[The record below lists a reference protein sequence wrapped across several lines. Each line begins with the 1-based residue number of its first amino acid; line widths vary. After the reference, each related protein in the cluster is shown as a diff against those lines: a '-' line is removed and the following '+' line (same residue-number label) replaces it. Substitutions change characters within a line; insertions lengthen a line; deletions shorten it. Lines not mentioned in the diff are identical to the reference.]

1 MRKFVSYDI
10 KNAVSL
16 KGKLLRYASRFS
28 RCCVLDS
35 NEWQGSNNEMIVAFD
50 SIHEIIP
57 EKNSFYALKKFTA
70 QEKDWLFGFFS
81 YDLKNELENISSKN
95 FDGIGFPSMHFFQPK
110 YVCIIHENT
119 IDVGFLPGHS
129 SEKDAGAL
137 FAEINSAPLH
147 TSACIQL
154 QKLDCRVSKTEY
166 ISNVN
171 KIKQHIQKGDIY
183 EMNYCIEFFSEN
195 AAIAPVDI
203 FIALNKRS
211 ETPFSA
217 YYRFDDKYL
226 MCASPERFMKKAG
239 KKIISQPIKGTAKR
253 GSNEAEDIL
262 MKAKLL
268 NSIKDKSENVMIVD
282 LVRNDLS
289 KTCSNVSVE
298 ELFGIYS
305 FRQWHQMISTVS
317 GEMKK
322 DVDAIDIIKNSF
334 PMGSMTGAPKL
345 RAMELIEK
353 YEKTKRGLYSGATGY
368 FSPASAPEADMDF
381 DFNVVIRSVLF
392 NSSSHYLSFQ
402 AGSAITADSVPEDEY
417 NECLLKAKGMFEAL
431 GATASFFTKQ
441 THFQNA

>member
-1 MRKFVSYDI
+1 MRSFVSYEI
-10 KNAVSL
+10 KDPASL
-16 KGKLLRYASRFS
+16 KEKLLHYASRFS
-28 RCCVLDS
+28 RFCVLDS
-35 NEWQGSNNEMIVAFD
+35 NEWRGSKNEMLVAFEAM
-50 SIHEIIP
+50 HEIIP
-57 EKNSFYALKKFTA
+57 EKNSFDALKKFTV

-81 YDLKNELENISSKN
+81 YDLKNELENIASGHI
-95 FDGIGFPSMHFFQPK
+95 DGIGFPQLHFFQPK
-110 YVCIIHENT
+110 YVCVIRNHT
-119 IDVGFLPGHS
+119 IEIGFLPGCS
-129 SEKDAGAL
+129 SEKDANAL
-137 FAEINSAPLH
+137 FAEINSAPLR
-147 TSACIQL
+147 TSPGLQL
-154 QKLDCRVSKTEY
+154 KNVECRVSKTEY
-166 ISNVN
+166 IGNVN

-183 EMNYCIEFFSEN
+183 EMNYCIEFFSED
-195 AAIAPVDI
+195 AKIDPVDV
-203 FIALNKRS
+203 FISLNKRS
-211 ETPFSA
+211 GTPFSA
-217 YYRFDDKYL
+217 YYRLDDKYL
-226 MCASPERFMKKAG
+226 MCASPERFMKKSG

-305 FRQWHQMISTVS
+305 FKQWHQMVSTVS
-317 GEMKK
+317 GEIKK
-322 DVDAIDIIKNSF
+322 GVNTIDIIKNSF

-353 YEKTKRGLYSGATGY
+353 YEKTKRGLYSGAAGY
-368 FSPASAPEADMDF
+368 FSPASVPEADMDF
-381 DFNVVIRSVLF
+381 DFNVVIRSVLY

-431 GATASFFTKQ
+431 GSISSFLTKQ